1 MRVWPRWFL
10 PWALLALPAAAQQY
24 PSQARGLG
32 AAVAYQGGDLDH
44 VNLFNGQLSLTLPLG
59 QGYPVGPG
67 LGYGLALTYTSNLWS
82 FNNFRTCSS
91 PGGTTSYYLPEIDEK
106 ANAGPGWRVSV
117 GKLEAPVNLDTRWH
131 YFPPDGGEVL
141 LYPTLHPGI
150 PATGAQPNVFFA
162 NNGSYL
168 RLRQSSSSAQCHTV
182 PGTPTACRLL
192 EFPSGEVHEFH
203 NFGIQAQDWRL
214 TRMRDRFGNRV
225 DVTYTNLTWQL
236 TDTHGRTQ
244 TIRFA
249 GPDGSYKKVLS
260 VELTKFGGGSP
271 AVTTFSYRS
280 QTIERH
286 GFTATPCDSG
296 TVTVDLLDR
305 MVHPDGSFWEADYYV
320 SDDSGD
326 AISGALQRLR
336 IPTGGALAWTY
347 QQIEFPS
354 QDPQLFGPDPVRVA
368 YGVAQRELFENAND
382 PTPIGTWDYAFKT
395 VGVDLPRAPGDSF
408 IPCHHRTTVSDPLGN
423 DTVSYFTSSYALHRW
438 SYGLPFTRCNPS
450 YSATGPFLS
459 QELYEGSAQN
469 GTKVRSVFVEYES
482 DGRDGGEHQEKNH
495 RLVYRK
501 TVYHDDGD
509 RFREVRFSDFDGLGH
524 YRTATTGGNFGSGNV
539 RAATT
544 DFNPTRGTLTVL
556 DPETSQ
562 LGGDFQIPGPSSPWV
577 LGTFTESRVTEA
589 GQTAIEEFC
598 FDTTTGFLARHRTL
612 AGASRANG
620 DLLQVMTPAATGH
633 VATELFYGG
642 DAQGAMDNV
651 YANLCDMSLAG
662 LDAQYQLE
670 HTWAHGSL
678 ETSSWI
684 DPCDNA
690 LELLAVDNFIDQETG
705 FVSVSRDPAGVA
717 TIYDFD
723 EMSRPIAERAAQSAW
738 VEIEYTLP
746 TVSSPNAT
754 PQTLTQTCNNA
765 VAGCADNDLLGWH
778 RMRYDG
784 LGRPQEEAQRVP
796 TVSGISSIER
806 QFTFNALGWPLT
818 QTAWGDLTKLTTWSD
833 HDRFGRPG
841 QMQLPTESPMRY
853 TYLGERV
860 MTRQEMV
867 ATGAAGGETSAY
879 TTEVV
884 DGQGRLEQVCENQSS
899 AWTGTCTGTTTLYEY
914 GVTGA
919 MSRVCQNASGAAC
932 GQERRFDVD
941 RRGFLLGEKHPEI
954 GPSGNGWSNYS
965 YDALGNVLS
974 RTIAGSTDFDLDFR
988 YDAAGRLIK
997 LSERNGP
1004 NGPRLLKEFF
1014 YGRQNNG
1021 NDKRAGKL
1029 TMSRRHNW
1037 VDPVGPLEATGSLDL
1052 VVTQSYFYEGRDGR
1066 VSKRLTSL
1074 KVPSITTYAFV
1085 TDFNWHPL
1093 GVLSDIDYPE
1103 CLHPRCS
1110 GRAPPRNVAY
1120 SYTRG
1125 FQTAVPGYA
1134 SSITYQ
1140 GGGML
1145 HQVQHTNGVSY
1156 TVEREAASAIDRPHR
1171 ISTNRGLDTGIYSY
1185 DGAGNVKQI
1194 GTQDFRYDRFKR
1206 MTSGEVT
1213 VSGQDRIQSATYD
1226 VYNNLLSLTTN
1237 GSTLTTSVNAST
1249 NRLTSVSALYDAAG
1263 NLTRQVRGSETHQY
1277 TYDPLGM
1284 PKYLQSTTDQAQV
1297 QLYDA
1302 DDERLAT
1309 YDCFPGVCDSPGWEL
1324 RTTVRGLGGEPL
1336 REYSTRGTNGW
1347 QWVRDYVYRNGGM
1360 LAAAEPDGNGGENVY
1375 HFHPDHLGTPRQIT
1389 NGSGVQVALHSYYP
1403 FGQEATDPA
1412 QTAFTKKFTGH
1423 ERDANGTG
1431 TAGDLD
1437 YMHARYC
1444 SPTLGRFL
1452 SFDPIG
1458 GNPRAPQSW
1467 NRYAYALNSPMN
1479 YTDPEGLFAQ
1489 LFLDLYFVAFD
1500 EITVTASS
1508 YSSLVGYFLR
1518 LGYYFS
1524 EGVRPSIYGEL
1535 GRPTPPA
1542 AGVSRALLEGD
1553 ELERVRFGMS
1563 YGAIDTVGCRS
1574 L

>member
-1 MRVWPRWFL
+1 MRIDGRVL
-10 PWALLALPAAAQQY
+10 VLSLLLALPAAAQQY

-44 VNLFNGQLSLTLPLG
+44 VNLFNGQLSLTVPLG
-59 QGYPVGPG
+59 QSYPVGPG

-91 PGGTTSYYLPEIDEK
+91 PGGTTSYYLPEIDDK

-117 GKLEAPVNLDTRWH
+117 GKLEAPVSPDTRWH

-214 TRMRDRFGNRV
+214 TRMRDRFDNRV
-225 DVTYTNLTWQL
+225 DLTYTNLTWQL
-236 TDTHGRTQ
+236 SDSHGRTQ

-286 GFTATPCDSG
+286 GFTATPCDGG

-305 MVHPDGSFWEADYYV
+305 VVYPDGSFWEADYYV

-354 QDPQLFGPDPVRVA
+354 QDPQLFGPDPVRIA

-382 PTPIGTWDYAFKT
+382 VTPIGTWEYAFKT

-459 QELYEGSAQN
+459 QELYEGSAQT
-469 GTKVRSVFVEYES
+469 GTKVRSIFVEYES

-495 RLVYRK
+495 RLVYRR

-539 RAATT
+539 RAA
-544 DFNPTRGTLTVL
+544 
-556 DPETSQ
+556 
-562 LGGDFQIPGPSSPWV
+562 
-577 LGTFTESRVTEA
+577 
-589 GQTAIEEFC
+589 
-598 FDTTTGFLARHRTL
+598 
-612 AGASRANG
+612 
-620 DLLQVMTPAATGH
+620 
-633 VATELFYGG
+633 
-642 DAQGAMDNV
+642 
-651 YANLCDMSLAG
+651 
-662 LDAQYQLE
+662 
-670 HTWAHGSL
+670 
-678 ETSSWI
+678 
-684 DPCDNA
+684 
-690 LELLAVDNFIDQETG
+690 
-705 FVSVSRDPAGVA
+705 
-717 TIYDFD
+717 
-723 EMSRPIAERAAQSAW
+723 QSAW

-765 VAGCADNDLLGWH
+765 VASCAGDDLLGWH

-853 TYLGERV
+853 AYLGERV
-860 MTRQEMV
+860 TTRQEMV

-879 TTEVV
+879 TTEIV

-899 AWTGTCTGTTTLYEY
+899 AWTGTCTGTTTRYEY

-919 MSRVCQNASGAAC
+919 MSRVCQNASGASC

-954 GPSGNGWSNYS
+954 GASGNGWSY
-965 YDALGNVLS
+965 YTHDAMGNVLS
-974 RTIAGSTDFDLDFR
+974 RTIAGSADFDLDFR

-1213 VSGQDRIQSATYD
+1213 VGSQDRVQSASYD

-1263 NLTRQVRGSETHQY
+1263 NLTRQVRGSETYQY

-1284 PKYLQSTTDQAQV
+1284 LKYLQSTTDQAQV
-1297 QLYDA
+1297 YLYDA

-1347 QWVRDYVYRNGGM
+1347 QWVRDYVYGAGRM
-1360 LAAAEPDGNGGENVY
+1360 LAAVEPAEQGGETVY
-1375 HFHPDHLGTPRQIT
+1375 HFHTDHLGTPRQIT
-1389 NGSGVQVALHSYYP
+1389 NASGVQVALHSYYP

-1412 QTAFTKKFTGH
+1412 QTSFTKKFTGH

-1437 YMHARYC
+1437 YMHARHC

-1489 LFLDLYFVAFD
+1489 LFLDLYFVVFD

-1508 YSSLVGYFLR
+1508 YSSLVGYFYR

-1563 YGAIDTVGCRS
+1563 HGAIDTGGVPEFLIFLPVGRIRPSIGFSRGGIGPVRVGRAGEAAAGIRPPKTRIEINGRTRIPDELTATRLREVKNVQSLSLTRQVRDLRDFSQATNRS
-1574 L
+1574 FVLDVRHGTRLTGPLQQEVDAGVIQLWRSIE